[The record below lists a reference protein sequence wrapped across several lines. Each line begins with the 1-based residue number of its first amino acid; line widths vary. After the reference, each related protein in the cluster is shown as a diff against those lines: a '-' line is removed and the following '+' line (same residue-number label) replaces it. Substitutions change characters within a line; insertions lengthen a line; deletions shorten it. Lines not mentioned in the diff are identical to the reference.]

1 MQIEPIVE
9 LRKRITAVD
18 HRLTAIGQ
26 TNSLECSELGRCEDR
41 LAETDPL
48 SLSVLFRIGERSS
61 IARGDLKLRMQIPL
75 EFGRDGKLVNAIEVE
90 AAENTFIEGEL
101 LEVDANG
108 SKLVFGR
115 EDTDEGQPIQQSFT
129 ITAETIITL
138 DGQPA
143 KLADLKQR
151 SSLVLR
157 LYDDGFTV
165 RAIKAISSE
174 ADDDDKSEN
183 DDKLRSRFHLK
194 RLARDRF
201 ASPFPLRVAKELPL
215 ECVSIHRRLFTE
227 FIDDSR
233 QCFLAFASTG
243 LLARTGDGLSCVER
257 IIRGRRP

>member
-1 MQIEPIVE
+1 MSETTFATDDPCSQATVHELSEFLDDEVGVSNPMEVE
-9 LRKRITAVD
+9 LAPD
-18 HRLTAIGQ
+18 AI
-26 TNSLECSELGRCEDR
+26 L
-41 LAETDPL
+41 
-48 SLSVLFRIGERSS
+48 RIGGLP
-61 IARGDLKLRMQIPL
+61 ATRGDLKPRMQIPL

-108 SKLVFGR
+108 SKLGYGR
-115 EDTDEGQPIQQSFT
+115 DDNDEGQPVQHSFT

-194 RLARDRF
+194 RLARDRS

-243 LLARTGDGLSCVER
+243 LLARSGDGLSCVES